1 MQKAIGISE
10 GITTNSLPGSRRE
23 NHKGKGE
30 IKLHFEERIDF
41 CQL

>member
-10 GITTNSLPGSRRE
+10 GITSSVPGSRRE

-41 CQL
+41 